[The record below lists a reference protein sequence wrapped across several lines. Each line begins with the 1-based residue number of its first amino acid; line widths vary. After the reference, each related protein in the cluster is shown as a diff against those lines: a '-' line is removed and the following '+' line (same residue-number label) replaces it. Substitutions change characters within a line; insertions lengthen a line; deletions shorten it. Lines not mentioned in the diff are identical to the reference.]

1 MAFVRSYPV
10 KDRNGDQ
17 LTIYEFHDRRFVR
30 KVRRLKLCTGEA
42 VQKIGSDL
50 VVIGTGERLGPVQGD
65 SQPKSAMLW

>member
-17 LTIYEFHDRRFVR
+17 LTIYEFRDRRFVR

-50 VVIGTGERLGPVQGD
+50 VVIGTGERLELVHGD
-65 SQPKSAMLW
+65 SQPKPAMLW

>member
-1 MAFVRSYPV
+1 VAFVRSFPV

-42 VQKIGSDL
+42 VQRIGNDL
-50 VVIGTGERLGPVQGD
+50 VVIGTGERLEPVRCNLPQ
-65 SQPKSAMLW
+65 KSAMP